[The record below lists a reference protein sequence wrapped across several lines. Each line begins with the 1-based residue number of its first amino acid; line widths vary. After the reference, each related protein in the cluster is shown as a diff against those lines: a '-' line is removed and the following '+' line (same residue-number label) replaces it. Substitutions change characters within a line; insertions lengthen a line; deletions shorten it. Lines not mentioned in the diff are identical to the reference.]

1 MAARHEAGRINKNK
15 SAEHLGGSDVDYQID
30 DADNQVPSDSLD
42 LPISREPREIAD
54 HQPTGTPLSK
64 HGARTLTDQIRCDA
78 TLVYVQLLRAY
89 EGNAHGA
96 LGYSSWGEY
105 CEAELSIAPRRAYRL
120 LDTARVYEVVSV
132 SHGTLHVPAPPNER
146 VARELA
152 PLLDNPNELRETY
165 VEATELASRESHKPP
180 TALQVRTVVEQR
192 RTVRPT
198 ARAAPPTPAKP
209 KPTLGLNEA
218 VSALKRAVSNDRQS
232 APSALATLRE
242 IAAGGLYGPQTKDP
256 AAAFR
261 ALIEIVALLLE
272 VSL

>member
-1 MAARHEAGRINKNK
+1 M
-15 SAEHLGGSDVDYQID
+15 D
-30 DADNQVPSDSLD
+30 
-42 LPISREPREIAD
+42 
-54 HQPTGTPLSK
+54 
-64 HGARTLTDQIRCDA
+64 
-78 TLVYVQLLRAY
+78 
-89 EGNAHGA
+89 
-96 LGYSSWGEY
+96 
-105 CEAELSIAPRRAYRL
+105 
-120 LDTARVYEVVSV
+120 
-132 SHGTLHVPAPPNER
+132 NER